1 MPESC
6 RSGGDFRTL
15 NRGRPPDGCGG
26 QLSLSAI
33 NAQRHGLRYRRFG
46 QVVEAD
52 CRLFPFNRN
61 ARLAPLGAP
70 GPGAGKAMASGS
82 ARAVFPRRIFN
93 AVFPMTRRDIAR
105 PGLEFRRHRA
115 MRRLRRAPE
124 STPLSC
130 ARALP
135 PVQGPVGVRPPGH
148 RPAAGRRTAP
158 PSPSLPRRTPAPRP
172 PAANR
177 PPRHGDRRRAAG
189 RRDPTSP
196 PGMIPVFRHRAA
208 APWYADA
215 PPCPSA
221 SFSLLRRS
229 SVFFAGEFRA
239 VQVRRRQ
246 RNSPEAGGPGS
257 ASKGAVFTCPVA
269 GLRVAA
275 RQLGA
280 RGAGS

>member
-6 RSGGDFRTL
+6 RSGGDFRAL
-15 NRGRPPDGCGG
+15 NRRRPPDGCGG

-70 GPGAGKAMASGS
+70 GPGAGKAMASGR
-82 ARAVFPRRIFN
+82 ARAVFPRRFSHDPPGYRTPGAGIPPAPGN
-93 AVFPMTRRDIAR
+93 APVAAHSGTDPALVCTRTPAG
-105 PGLEFRRHRA
+105 PGSGWE
-115 MRRLRRAPE
+115 P
-124 STPLSC
+124 
-130 ARALP
+130 
-135 PVQGPVGVRPPGH
+135 GPPGH

-177 PPRHGDRRRAAG
+177 PPRHRDRKRAPG

-196 PGMIPVFRHRAA
+196 PGNDSGIP
-208 APWYADA
+208 APRCRPSVRRRLAVA
-215 PPCPSA
+215 LQRPSA
-221 SFSLLRRS
+221 SFGGNSGQCR
-229 SVFFAGEFRA
+229 
-239 VQVRRRQ
+239 QVRRRQ
-246 RNSPEAGGPGS
+246 RNSPEAGGLGS
-257 ASKGAVFTCPVA
+257 PSKGAVFAGLVA
-269 GLRVAA
+269 DLRVAA
-275 RQLGA
+275 RQLGG